1 MQVSGFL
8 KQAWVNV
15 NQPQANDTANWGW
28 WMDLSRHTWMTHLKS
43 CAPHISVTLGPSVA
57 RTPALP
63 AKAGSDLASPKSG
76 EVSDCHPSAKQSKN
90 NWIDSGRF
98 PMIFWVVLDAL
109 GLSRAVNP
117 NWFHRRGLLV
127 ESYPAF
133 HQKISRRS
141 GIAWHLEVFSSF
153 VSGNVSVSGEKG
165 RQPRPHRKTSTSTL
179 STICK
184 ITVSLSALASKCTV
198 ASMSYL

>member
-1 MQVSGFL
+1 M
-8 KQAWVNV
+8 K
-15 NQPQANDTANWGW
+15 
-28 WMDLSRHTWMTHLKS
+28 DLSRHTWHTWMTHLKS
-43 CAPHISVTLGPSVA
+43 CAPHISVILGQWQGPQLCEKQVV
-57 RTPALP
+57 TWPWT
-63 AKAGSDLASPKSG
+63 KSG
-76 EVSDCHPSAKQSKN
+76 EVSDWATQVPKHAKITGS
-90 NWIDSGRF
+90 ILADF
-98 PMIFWVVLDAL
+98 PWFFDIFWVVLDAL
-109 GLSRAVNP
+109 GLSRVVNP

-153 VSGNVSVSGEKG
+153 VSGNVSVSGEKS

-184 ITVSLSALASKCTV
+184 ITVFFERTCQQVHCCFDVMPIANTKVSICGFVCYIFT
-198 ASMSYL
+198 